1 MQATILI
8 VDDEGSM
15 RLTLSMLLKRE
26 GYRVVEAE
34 GGEDAVRRL
43 EREIFDM
50 VITDLKMEGRD
61 GLEVLK
67 TAKRFNPDSEVV
79 ILTAYGTVE
88 SAVEAMKHGAFDY
101 ITKPIEPER
110 VPIIVAKALERKR
123 LMNKVRHLEAQVG
136 ERFSFE
142 NIIGKSEAIQKVLEM
157 VERVSRTDTTILIE
171 GESGTGKELIAKAI
185 HTNSL
190 RKDMPFIALNCGA
203 LPETLLES
211 ELFGY
216 TRGAF
221 TGATTNRKGLFEE
234 ADKGTLF
241 LDEIG
246 VTTPSTQVKLLRV
259 LQEGEI
265 KRLGSA
271 TPVKTDVR
279 IVAATNRNLKDMVE
293 KGVFREDLYYRLNV
307 ISIILP
313 PLRDRREDIPLLV
326 DHFIRVYSSRTGKVI
341 KGISPE
347 VIDLFYNYHWPGNVR
362 ELENAIE
369 RAVILARDDV
379 IGLNDLPPL
388 LSGLKPM
395 SPIDSFMDSVMGKH
409 TPSGVM
415 KGGMTL
421 KEMERIFILS
431 KLHEHSWNQA
441 KVAKELGI
449 GRNTLWRKLKEYGIK
464 TQEDSGEAK
473 VRLHGQ

>member
-1 MQATILI
+1 
-8 VDDEGSM
+8 
-15 RLTLSMLLKRE
+15 MLLKRE

-34 GGEDAVRRL
+34 GGEDAARRL
-43 EREIFDM
+43 ERNIFDM
-50 VITDLKMEGRD
+50 VITDLKMEGRN

-88 SAVEAMKHGAFDY
+88 SAVEAMKQGAFDY

-110 VPIIVAKALERKR
+110 LPIIVAKALERKR

-142 NIIGKSEAIQKVLEM
+142 NIIGKTEVMQRVLEM
-157 VERVSRTDTTILIE
+157 VGRVSRTDTTILIE
-171 GESGTGKELIAKAI
+171 GESGTGKELVAKAI

-190 RKDMPFIALNCGA
+190 RKDMPFIAVNCGA

-246 VTTPSTQVKLLRV
+246 VTSPSTQVKLLRV
-259 LQEGEI
+259 LEEQEI

-271 TPVKTDVR
+271 TPVKVDVR
-279 IVAATNRNLKDMVE
+279 IVVATNRNLKEMVE
-293 KGVFREDLYYRLNV
+293 EDLFREDLYYRLNV
-307 ISIILP
+307 ISITLP
-313 PLRDRREDIPLLV
+313 PLRDRCEDIPLLV
-326 DHFIRVYSSRTGKVI
+326 DHFIRFYSSKMRKVI
-341 KGISPE
+341 KGVSPE
-347 VIDLFYNYHWPGNVR
+347 VMGLFYSYHWPGNVR

-369 RAVILARDDV
+369 RAVILTSDDV

-388 LSGLKPM
+388 LSGLK
-395 SPIDSFMDSVMGKH
+395 VGGKD
-409 TPSGVM
+409 TFQDVLKLVPAAFKQGE
-415 KGGMTL
+415 GITL
-421 KEMERIFILS
+421 KEMERLFILS
-431 KLHEHSWNQA
+431 KLQEHSWNQA

-464 TQEDSGEAK
+464 TQEEGVPK
-473 VRLHGQ
+473 